1 MTENSK
7 NPERHEINIPIEI
20 GTYMCNIN
28 IHDSKANMLIVQDHL
43 KLGNNDNINK
53 LPEENKVPAAH
64 VASTKEY
71 LLIEDVQ
78 RDRRFAEGL
87 KWIEAK
93 VALCMPI
100 VKPDGDCYAV
110 LELYRTDS
118 ENYDANVIYTV
129 VSIACWAGAAVH
141 QAQARILLQKTSHL
155 NQELRALLNNYFSD
169 LASLDTMLTDM
180 LAVIKSFIGTMR
192 SSFFI
197 MDKEHIGDH
206 IQADMWDDG
215 WSAEQS
221 AMPKKRNKINL
232 STDQTPA
239 GLVARTGKPLNVR
252 DAFKDP
258 RFLKEIDPVTG
269 TVVRSCLL
277 APVMDKDTV
286 IGVVQLTNKT
296 NFTPFNSEDE
306 KIFEVF
312 VNYCSL
318 IVHFYNMQQQKIF
331 HENLNKV
338 FGTLMGLHLKPCRH
352 ELEELMES
360 NGVVLPSNNFRSYD
374 FHISECSK
382 EDMPGL
388 LCYMFV
394 ETFADGNFERR
405 ILADFVLT
413 ILSCYRQNPYHNA
426 EHAFCFTHTMYMI
439 LSSNPGY
446 FDFVETAALMLGGIC
461 HDLDHPGFNNNF
473 LIMSRHPLAQMY
485 KTSTLEHHHFFLAKH
500 IIELRAQLSPL
511 LADGTFEW
519 TDNSHRKMLKGILMT
534 TSDLSGCC
542 KPFGVSKA
550 IAECVYEEFYNQP
563 AEQIQFLSVVII
575 PCLMMLQ
582 TLFPNTSPLMEN
594 CKKTQ
599 EAWHEEIEI
608 RGQKLWRQEDSVRK
622 PSRGLVQ
629 VKTESSE

>member
-1 MTENSK
+1 
-7 NPERHEINIPIEI
+7 
-20 GTYMCNIN
+20 
-28 IHDSKANMLIVQDHL
+28 
-43 KLGNNDNINK
+43 
-53 LPEENKVPAAH
+53 
-64 VASTKEY
+64 
-71 LLIEDVQ
+71 
-78 RDRRFAEGL
+78 
-87 KWIEAK
+87 
-93 VALCMPI
+93 
-100 VKPDGDCYAV
+100 
-110 LELYRTDS
+110 
-118 ENYDANVIYTV
+118 
-129 VSIACWAGAAVH
+129 
-141 QAQARILLQKTSHL
+141 
-155 NQELRALLNNYFSD
+155 
-169 LASLDTMLTDM
+169 MLTDM

-197 MDKEHIGDH
+197 IDKVHIGDH

-306 KIFEVF
+306 KIFDVF

-500 IIELRAQLSPL
+500 IIEEKKLLALLSIDDRDRILQEMKYNILCTDLALYFQLRAQLSPL

-550 IAECVYEEFYNQP
+550 IAECVYEEFYNQGDKEREMGYHPLSMMDRNRRLNQP